1 MTTLIRITGGQETPA
16 PGRWTIAPGH
26 PVRYRIGSN
35 LRRHQ
40 LTARSDGG
48 ALLVT
53 DTGGLAFQ
61 MSVAAGALGRPI
73 AERLTYQSIAVHRG
87 PGEGTWLVDGELLH
101 GGRAIP
107 ARSTVVYHGVY
118 RSGPGAIAWLGWH
131 LPTVRL
137 ADSSGRVVRLTMT
150 ADVNAQ
156 APAELI
162 RTESGE
168 SFVPLGNS
176 HRDKAGQA

>member
-1 MTTLIRITGGQETPA
+1 MTTLIRTSGGQETPA

-26 PVRYRIGSN
+26 PVRCRIGSN

-40 LTARSDGG
+40 LTVRSDSGS
-48 ALLVT
+48 LLVT
-53 DTGGLAFQ
+53 ETGGLAFQ
-61 MSVAAGALGRPI
+61 MSIAAGTLGDHM
-73 AERLTYQSIAVHRG
+73 AERLAYQSIAIHRG
-87 PGEGTWLVDGELLH
+87 PGDATWLVDGELLH
-101 GGRAIP
+101 RGRAVP

-137 ADSSGRVVRLTMT
+137 RDGNGRPVRLTMT

-156 APAELI
+156 APAELT
-162 RTESGE
+162 RTESGT
-168 SFVPLGNS
+168 SFVPLSNR
-176 HRDKAGQA
+176 HPDQAGQA